1 MLQTACEEA
10 AGWEP
15 HLTIAVNLSPM
26 QLADPR
32 LPRQARQRMERRRR
46 ISGPGRNGGARLV
59 EGAVIQDGILR
70 GAPGR
75 IWAEGAVEHDLRL
88 RALAQG
94 VQIVTRRGRKTV
106 VILPYEDYERLTAQT
121 DSLAQFLLA
130 SPLAGSDLLVER
142 DPRAPRQVDLEP

>member
-1 MLQTACEEA
+1 MNNIWQLQDAKSRFSE
-10 AGWEP
+10 
-15 HLTIAVNLSPM
+15 M
-26 QLADPR
+26 
-32 LPRQARQRMERRRR
+32 
-46 ISGPGRNGGARLV
+46 V
-59 EGAVIQDGILR
+59 E
-70 GAPGR
+70 
-75 IWAEGAVEHDLRL
+75 

-94 VQIVTRRGRKTV
+94 VQIVTRRGQKTV